1 MRRSVFVAAC
11 LAAAVL
17 GTATVAGA
25 GSYEPRP
32 YEVRRMLPAGNSNP
46 SIADGVAVGRHVSTY
61 FSSGLGPTAGNPGAT
76 PGTPEFYVDLSLFP
90 GGVLPAGVTVTEA
103 QALSVLTKI
112 SENLNAAGV
121 TPRDVITMKAYLM
134 APPGA
139 PTADYAGWNR
149 AYRQFYANVDLKS
162 GKTIKVPMGT
172 GTPTDPI
179 YANLAR
185 PARASMGL
193 ANLAVQGWLIE
204 VEVVAVYRHR

>member
-1 MRRSVFVAAC
+1 MRRPVFVAAC

-32 YEVRRMLPAGNSNP
+32 YEVRRMLPTGISNP
-46 SIADGVAVGRHVSTY
+46 SIADGVAVGSMVATY
-61 FSSGLGPTAGNPGAT
+61 TSSGLGPAAGNPTAT
-76 PGTPEFYVDLSLFP
+76 PGTPEFYVDLTLFP

-103 QALSVLTKI
+103 QALSVLTRI
-112 SENLNAAGV
+112 SANLQAAGL

-149 AYRQFYANVDLKS
+149 AYRQFYANVDLS
-162 GKTIKVPMGT
+162 TGKTIKVPMGT
-172 GTPTDPI
+172 GTPADPI
-179 YANLAR
+179 YANIAR

-204 VEVVAVYRHR
+204 VEVVAAYRHR